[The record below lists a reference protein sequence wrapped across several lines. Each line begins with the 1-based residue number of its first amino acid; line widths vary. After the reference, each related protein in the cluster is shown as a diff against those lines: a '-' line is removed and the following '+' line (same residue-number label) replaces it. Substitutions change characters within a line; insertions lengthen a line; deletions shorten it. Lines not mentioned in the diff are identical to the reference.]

1 MRYFLVTYLRKADG
15 KIDEQV
21 TLANSIKLN
30 DQQTCNIIL
39 DFKEKK
45 VEKSVIQGQHMPKD
59 WDKMIEYYTR
69 AYPDYI
75 AELEK
80 LNAAE

>member
-45 VEKSVIQGQHMPKD
+45 VEKSVIQGQQMPKD